1 MRAPVDDKLRTPL
14 VAVVR
19 SEAIFMAAELSA
31 RSPAVAVQPAVVVT
45 VRSPVTAALASP
57 DVMAFA

>member
-1 MRAPVDDKLRTPL
+1 MRAPVDDKLRAPL

-31 RSPAVAVQPAVVVT
+31 RLPAVAVQPVVT
-45 VRSPVTAALASP
+45 VRVKSPAIAAVACAETKL
-57 DVMAFA
+57 